1 MSNKSKS
8 ALIVILLAS
17 IAGCNKDTGTVSKT
31 TTSGTEVKEQPLPI
45 KRIVYANNA
54 LDENWFDNSNRA
66 QMVGGQSNLS
76 SMMAKNVYLIL
87 DASSTTT
94 KSSCFGYG
102 SKHQVMESAVYDF
115 IDELPSNTNLGVIRF
130 DANGP
135 NEITSLEPVNGTF
148 LKQLLS
154 ETNAGGAN
162 PVSITVSYA
171 YKSLQKQ
178 AIKQQGYGEY
188 HIVLLT
194 DGGSDNESELLAA
207 TRTITESSPVVIHA
221 YDFCPRSNNVL
232 SSKSNI
238 DYKPLHNEENLRNA
252 IQNTFPRVSMSY
264 DAPFKEGENDSSLG
278 ELEFDE
284 QESSTEAIKSIDDVE
299 VDQSAEVDRDLAEK
313 VTSQSNLKPV
323 KETHIDLVD
332 DTVSIDVKPSEA
344 YLIEVPVGIAMEG
357 SKHQQVSDA
366 KQELEANGLAK
377 ESLMPN
383 KENESKLIQ
392 KSGVEK
398 GFDKGEFK
406 TEPDV
411 VFESAVEEVAETDTT
426 DSLSSNVLLAEKKET
441 PADQKDIISNAPIN
455 ESAPS
460 KAVVSDVEIDV
471 TVVNEQ

>member
-8 ALIVILLAS
+8 ALMVILLAS
-17 IAGCNKDTGTVSKT
+17 IAGCNKDTGIVGQT

-54 LDENWFDNSNRA
+54 LDENWFDNSNVA
-66 QMVGGQSNLS
+66 QMVGGQSNLGR
-76 SMMAKNVYLIL
+76 MMAKNVYLIL

-102 SKHQVMESAVYDF
+102 SKHQVMESAVFNF

-135 NEITSLEPVNGTF
+135 NEITSLKPVNGTF

-154 ETNAGGAN
+154 ETNAGGEN
-162 PVSITVSYA
+162 PVAITVSYA

-221 YDFCPRSNNVL
+221 YDFCPRSDNVL

-238 DYKPLHNEENLRNA
+238 DYKPLLNEENLRNA

-284 QESSTEAIKSIDDVE
+284 QESSTGAIKSIDDVE
-299 VDQSAEVDRDLAEK
+299 VDQSTEADRDLAQE
-313 VTSQSNLKPV
+313 VTSQSKQEP
-323 KETHIDLVD
+323 EQEAHSELVD

-344 YLIEVPVGIAMEG
+344 YSIEVHAAIAMEG
-357 SKHQQVSDA
+357 SDHQQISDA
-366 KQELEANGLAK
+366 KQELEANGFAK
-377 ESLMPN
+377 ESLMPH
-383 KENESKLIQ
+383 KENESKLIE
-392 KSGVEK
+392 KSGEHK
-398 GFDKGEFK
+398 GVDKDEFK

-411 VFESAVEEVAETDTT
+411 VFKSAVEEAAETDTT
-426 DSLSSNVLLAEKKET
+426 DSLSSNVLQAEKEET
-441 PADQKDIISNAPIN
+441 PADQKGIISNAPSN
-455 ESAPS
+455 ESARS
-460 KAVVSDVEIDV
+460 KAVVSDVEMDV